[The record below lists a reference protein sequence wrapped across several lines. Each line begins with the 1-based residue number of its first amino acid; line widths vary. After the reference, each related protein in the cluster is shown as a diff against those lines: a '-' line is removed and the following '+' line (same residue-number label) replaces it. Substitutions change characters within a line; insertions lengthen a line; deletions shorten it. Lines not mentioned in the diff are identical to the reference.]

1 MLPCNSSH
9 PTFRKCC
16 ENTVLR
22 ERLTKPLRQQN
33 LPIHAD
39 LHRYVVE
46 LMGMVVEFIQNLEV
60 KIKMVQAIPKTD
72 SYLSNLNSAITQL
85 LAQGTEVEN
94 LYKQVLKRRGH
105 LHTKIKDMSS

>member
-1 MLPCNSSH
+1 SQDVSGKYKCQRYASLQQFTSH
-9 PTFRKCC
+9 LQEVSDAF
-16 ENTVLR
+16 NV
-22 ERLTKPLRQQN
+22 
-33 LPIHAD
+33 
-39 LHRYVVE
+39 YVVE